1 MADPLAASDSAA
13 PVRAR
18 LWDAPTRV
26 VHWALVVLLL
36 VSWFTAGENMD
47 VHRWSGYSVMGLV
60 IFRIY
65 WGVFGSQTAR
75 FASFVKGPKAT
86 LAYAGALGKRA
97 PSEVA
102 GHNPLGAVSVVAI
115 LALLVAQVTLG
126 LFAVDIDG
134 LESGPL
140 SHLVS
145 FDTGRLCA
153 EWHELTFRALQALV
167 VVHVAAV
174 IFYLAY
180 KRQNLI
186 GPMITG
192 RRAFAADPGLRFAPW
207 WSLVIGVVIAFGL
220 MWFISKGLK
229 F

>member
-1 MADPLAASDSAA
+1 MAASDDAA

-36 VSWFTAGENMD
+36 VSWLTAGENMD

-75 FASFVKGPKAT
+75 FANFVKGPKAT
-86 LAYAGALGKRA
+86 LAYAGTLGKRA
-97 PSEVA
+97 PSELA
-102 GHNPLGAVSVVAI
+102 GHNPLGALSVVAI
-115 LALLVAQVTLG
+115 LVLLAAQVTLG
-126 LFAVDIDG
+126 LFAVDVDG

-145 FDTGRLCA
+145 FDAGRLCA

-174 IFYLAY
+174 IFYVVY

-207 WSLVIGVVIAFGL
+207 WSLAIGAVVAFGL
-220 MWFISKGLK
+220 MWFISRGLK